1 MSACYNLGCRKA
13 LSTREAASRD
23 GAGLVCYN
31 LGCRKALSTPTT
43 DSSRHSCSRVL
54 QPRMS
59 KGVEHWVD
67 VGFNP
72 QRPIEVLQPRMS
84 KGVEHWVDVGFN
96 PQRPIEVLQP
106 RMSKGVEHLCLCRYT
121 RVRVSRCYNLGC
133 RKALSTRPSSSRS
146 FSGSRATTSDVE
158 RR

>member
-106 RMSKGVEHLCLCRYT
+106 RMSKG
-121 RVRVSRCYNLGC
+121 
-133 RKALSTRPSSSRS
+133 
-146 FSGSRATTSDVE
+146 
-158 RR
+158 

>member
-133 RKALSTRPSSSRS
+133 RKALSTRPSSARS